1 MTPRIVDKPAKRKLI
16 IEAALKVFAKSGLY
30 DFKMIEVAEAAGVG
44 KGTLYEYFPSK
55 NALIAGSFALFME
68 EFESYIVSQLGGT
81 DDPAGKIERLI
92 SSSMEFCLAEKE
104 RLDALFDFYAAGIP
118 KHGGKSI
125 LGDLAPN
132 YRQMIGWVAEIV
144 ADGIKQGVFRP
155 VDDKLVASMILAL
168 LDGLFFQAA
177 LGVTQLDGKKTA
189 QGVSRILLDGLSAPG
204 QVQRLENGGSD
215 E

>member
-1 MTPRIVDKPAKRKLI
+1 V
-16 IEAALKVFAKSGLY
+16 
-30 DFKMIEVAEAAGVG
+30 
-44 KGTLYEYFPSK
+44 
-55 NALIAGSFALFME
+55 
-68 EFESYIVSQLGGT
+68 
-81 DDPAGKIERLI
+81 DDPAGQIERLI
-92 SSSMEFCLAEKE
+92 SSSMKFCLAEKE

-118 KHGGKSI
+118 KHDGKSI

-144 ADGIKQGVFRP
+144 AEGVKRGVFRP

-177 LGVTQLDGKKTA
+177 LGVTQLDGNQTA
-189 QGVSRILLDGLSAPG
+189 RRVSRILLDGLLAPG
-204 QVQRLENGGSD
+204 QARRSEDGESD

>member
-1 MTPRIVDKPAKRKLI
+1 MTPRIVDKQAKRKMI
-16 IEAALKVFAKSGLY
+16 TDAALKVFARSGLY
-30 DFKMIEVAEAAGVG
+30 DFKMIEVAEEAGVG

-55 NALIAGSFALFME
+55 DALIAGSFALFME
-68 EFESYIVSQLGGT
+68 EFESYIASQLREAH
-81 DDPAGKIERLI
+81 DPAAQIERLI
-92 SSSMEFCLAEKE
+92 ASSMEFCLAEKE

-118 KHGGKSI
+118 KHDGKSI

-144 ADGIKQGVFRP
+144 ADGVKQGVFRP

-177 LGVTQLDGKKTA
+177 LGVTKLDGKKTA
-189 QGVSRILLDGLSAPG
+189 HRVSRMLLDGLLAPG
-204 QVQRLENGGSD
+204 QESS
-215 E
+215 